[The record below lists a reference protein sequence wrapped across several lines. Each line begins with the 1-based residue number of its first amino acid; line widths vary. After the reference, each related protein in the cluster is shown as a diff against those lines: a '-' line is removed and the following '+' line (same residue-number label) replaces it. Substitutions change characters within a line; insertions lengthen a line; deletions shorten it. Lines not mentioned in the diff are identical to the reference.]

1 MPITHAFVSP
11 VADDSDPN
19 SASPSNWNADHVW
32 LAETTDPVSP
42 VEGQCWV
49 LVTGTTPTCV
59 ISLKCRHLGVTQ
71 VVASITY

>member
-19 SASPSNWNADHVW
+19 SASPSNWNANHVW
-32 LAETTDPVSP
+32 LAETSDPVSP

-49 LVTGTTPTCV
+49 SIIGTSPIV
-59 ISLKCRHLGVTQ
+59 IALKCYHLGVTQ